1 MASIMRINVKALL
14 YRVAYSVIIVATCQQ
29 FMAIKPRI
37 MELLVRRKMLQQGT
51 IGNLWAS
58 ISNMYEV
65 NAK

>member
-1 MASIMRINVKALL
+1 
-14 YRVAYSVIIVATCQQ
+14 
-29 FMAIKPRI
+29 MAIKPRI